1 MHGLYI
7 HHLSEEEDSPHLQ
20 LLSRRQGLEIMRQ
33 TIMKGAT
40 VWLSPSGEPGTY
52 EFFFLLSG
60 EIRLLLPEAPC
71 VLSAGDSFS
80 LDGITEN
87 IPIEPTQDAT
97 LLYVSNK
104 PQFDGMADYQGNL
117 NELMRL
123 VDAKDHYTYRHSRN
137 VMSYTIA
144 LARKIAT
151 GQRET
156 EDLVSASLF
165 HDVGKFFIPDEILNK
180 PGCLTDEE
188 YEVVKQHPL
197 DSARLLE
204 PKFGRRV
211 AEIARSHHER
221 LDGSGYPL
229 HLKGDQISPEG
240 RIIAVADCFDTMTSR
255 RVYTRRPKTF
265 EEAAEELASRPDL
278 YDADVCRALTELVA
292 AGELIPAEDTK

>member
-1 MHGLYI
+1 MHGLHI
-7 HHLSEEEDSPHLQ
+7 HQQPAEADEQ
-20 LLSRRQGLEIMRQ
+20 ICLLARTPGVEIIRQ
-33 TIMKGAT
+33 TIQKGAT
-40 VWLSPSGEPGTY
+40 VWLSPSEKAGTF
-52 EFFFLLSG
+52 EFFFVLSG
-60 EIRLLLPEAPC
+60 ELSLLLKDVPRI
-71 VLSAGDSFS
+71 LRAGDSFS
-80 LDGITEN
+80 LYDIAEN
-87 IPIEPTQDAT
+87 ISIESLQDAT
-97 LLYVSNK
+97 LLSVSNK

-123 VDAKDHYTYRHSRN
+123 VNEKDHYTYRHSRN
-137 VMSYTIA
+137 VMSYTVA
-144 LARKIAT
+144 LARKMAT

-156 EDLVSASLF
+156 DELVSASLF
-165 HDVGKFFIPDEILNK
+165 HDVGKFFIPDAILNK

-188 YEVVKQHPL
+188 YEIVKQHPL

-204 PKFGRRV
+204 PKFGQRV

-229 HLKGDQISPEG
+229 HLKGEQISPEG

-255 RVYTRRPKTF
+255 RVYTRQPKTF
-265 EEAAEELASRPDL
+265 EEAAKELASRPDL

>member
-1 MHGLYI
+1 MRGLNI
-7 HHLSEEEDSPHLQ
+7 HQRSEDTGEQIS
-20 LLSRRQGLEIMRQ
+20 LLARTPGMEILRQ
-33 TIMKGAT
+33 TIRKGAT
-40 VWLSPSGEPGTY
+40 VWVSPSEKSNTF
-52 EFFFLLSG
+52 EFFFVLSG
-60 EIRLLLPEAPC
+60 ELHLRLPDTPCTLLP
-71 VLSAGDSFS
+71 GDSFS
-80 LDGITEN
+80 MVGITED
-87 IPIEPTQDAT
+87 ITIEPVQDVE
-97 LLYVSNK
+97 LLYASNR

-117 NELMRL
+117 KELMRL
-123 VDAKDHYTYRHSRN
+123 LDAKDHYTYRHSRN
-137 VMSYTIA
+137 VMSYAVA
-144 LARKIAT
+144 LARKMGT
-151 GQRET
+151 GQCET
-156 EDLVSASLF
+156 EDLVNASLF

-180 PGCLTDEE
+180 PGRLTDEE

-229 HLKGDQISPEG
+229 HLKGNQISPEG

>member
-1 MHGLYI
+1 MHGLHI
-7 HHLSEEEDSPHLQ
+7 HQQSEEMDEQ
-20 LLSRRQGLEIMRQ
+20 ICLLARTPGVEIIRQ
-33 TIMKGAT
+33 TIQRGAT
-40 VWLSPSGEPGTY
+40 VWLSPSEKAGTF
-52 EFFFLLSG
+52 EFFFVLSG
-60 EIRLLLPEAPC
+60 ELSLLLKDAPC
-71 VLSAGDSFS
+71 ILRAGDSFS
-80 LDGITEN
+80 LYDIAEN
-87 IPIEPTQDAT
+87 ISIESLQDAT

-123 VDAKDHYTYRHSRN
+123 VNEKDHYTYRHSRN
-137 VMSYTIA
+137 VMSYTVA
-144 LARKIAT
+144 LARKMAT

-156 EDLVSASLF
+156 DELVSASLF
-165 HDVGKFFIPDEILNK
+165 HDVGKFFIPDAILNK

-188 YEVVKQHPL
+188 YEIVKQHPL

-204 PKFGRRV
+204 PKFGQRV

-229 HLKGDQISPEG
+229 HLKGEQISPEG

-255 RVYTRRPKTF
+255 RVYTRQPKTF
-265 EEAAEELASRPDL
+265 KEAAEELASRPDL

>member
-1 MHGLYI
+1 MHGLHI
-7 HHLSEEEDSPHLQ
+7 HQQPAEADEQ
-20 LLSRRQGLEIMRQ
+20 ICLLARTPGVEIIRQ
-33 TIMKGAT
+33 TIQRGAT
-40 VWLSPSGEPGTY
+40 VWLSPSEKAGTF
-52 EFFFLLSG
+52 EFFFVLSG
-60 EIRLLLPEAPC
+60 KLRLLLKDVPRI
-71 VLSAGDSFS
+71 LRAGDSFS
-80 LDGITEN
+80 LYDIAEN
-87 IPIEPTQDAT
+87 ISIESLQDAT

-123 VDAKDHYTYRHSRN
+123 VDEKDHYTYRHSRN
-137 VMSYTIA
+137 VMSYTVA
-144 LARKIAT
+144 LARKMAT

-156 EDLVSASLF
+156 DELVSASLF
-165 HDVGKFFIPDEILNK
+165 HDVGKFFIPDAILNK
-180 PGCLTDEE
+180 PGRLTDKE
-188 YEVVKQHPL
+188 YEIVKQHPL

-204 PKFGRRV
+204 PKFGQRV

-229 HLKGDQISPEG
+229 HLKGEQISPEG

-255 RVYTRRPKTF
+255 RVYTRQPKTF